1 MDTLDKLYALQQS
14 LSSDISKVQKE
25 LNSAKSPAAKVL
37 LKTKFSV
44 LRKIHDQVSDL
55 VIPY

>member
-1 MDTLDKLYALQQS
+1 MDTLDKLFALQKS
-14 LSSDISKVQKE
+14 LSGDLTQVQKQ
-25 LNSAKSPAAKVL
+25 LNSAKSPAAKLL

-44 LRKIHDQVSDL
+44 IRKVHQQVCDI